1 MLVRHAPVST
11 VTAMFAGLLAHP
23 GVEEVCELRGS
34 FGFMAIHG
42 GSLERGTDV
51 IAAAAAE
58 RAGASLYAVR
68 QPLDLTWHVPS
79 IAFDPAVS
87 PRLAD
92 FVAHVDVVVSVHGY
106 GRAGMW
112 TTLLVGGGNRP
123 LAGRVASA
131 LGASMGDGFTALG
144 DLHAIPAALRGVHP
158 RNPVNLPRNGGVQL
172 ELPPRVRRGT
182 DAPTYRPEYETAVV
196 EALVRVA
203 SEVDVAR

>member
-1 MLVRHAPVST
+1 
-11 VTAMFAGLLAHP
+11 MFADLLAHP
-23 GVEEVCELRGS
+23 GVEEACELRGR

-87 PRLAD
+87 PRLRD
-92 FVAHVDVVVSVHGY
+92 FLAHVDTVVSVHGY
-106 GRAGMW
+106 GRVGMW

-123 LAGRVASA
+123 LAAEVASA
-131 LGASMGDGFTALG
+131 LRATLGEGFTAVD
-144 DLHAIPAALRGVHP
+144 DLDAIPVALRGVHP
-158 RNPVNLPRNGGVQL
+158 RNPVNLPRGGGAQL

-182 DAPTYRPEYETAVV
+182 DAPTYRPEYEAAVV
-196 EALVRVA
+196 EALARVA
-203 SEVDVAR
+203 VGADVQG